1 LCTTPGVVQGRFQP
15 PVFTGTKRIPQA
27 QLQPPTFTIISYER
41 LGIFIDVRCNFLI
54 GFIDFL
60 FCRVFMLL
68 APLPEEPH
76 LRLDQIRH
84 YFVQRR
90 IMIVLTST
98 VGIVEGRR
106 RASLEK
112 ELEVLE
118 SKFCKV
124 GATCYSEL
132 QKDKASKITKFSYRY
147 R

>member
-1 LCTTPGVVQGRFQP
+1 
-15 PVFTGTKRIPQA
+15 
-27 QLQPPTFTIISYER
+27 
-41 LGIFIDVRCNFLI
+41 
-54 GFIDFL
+54 
-60 FCRVFMLL
+60 MLL

-132 QKDKASKITKFSYRY
+132 QKDKASEITKFSYGTGSHSIV
-147 R
+147 